1 MNVIYTDMVF
11 SPSWDPSVEISAQ
24 LVPWHPQ
31 GPSTPHLPPV
41 LPPFRFLP
49 SNMAKEIFKD
59 LDSN

>member
-31 GPSTPHLPPV
+31 GPSTPHLPPRSAT
-41 LPPFRFLP
+41 LSLP
-49 SNMAKEIFKD
+49 SLQHGKGNI
-59 LDSN
+59 